1 MNKLTVLFIS
11 FSLFFFYSC
20 KKSDGYKPNAG
31 GKAGEL
37 LVVMN
42 DTWKDTKAGEKL
54 MEVLK
59 QPYMGLPQPEPMFDV
74 STISYEGLND
84 FMKTYRNLL
93 MVKITPNVE
102 EDTVLYYKDVWAKE
116 QALVKIN
123 AKSEKD
129 FLALLDRHEI
139 RMLSFFNKAER
150 ERSMKYFRK
159 YINKEFSD
167 KIRGK
172 FGVFVS
178 IPNSFTRINEKKN
191 FIWMN
196 EGSPAASEGIMVY
209 SFPYVGEGSFSKE
222 YLLNKRDSV
231 LKKDVPGPTEG
242 SYMSTEMAFPPIYKV
257 THINGE
263 KVVEM
268 RGLWKVVGD
277 MMGGPWIMHAHY
289 DKKHNRVIVLDAYVY
304 SPEKN
309 DKRDKIRQ
317 LEAVLYSYK
326 KVNKSKPKD

>member
-1 MNKLTVLFIS
+1 
-11 FSLFFFYSC
+11 
-20 KKSDGYKPNAG
+20 
-31 GKAGEL
+31 
-37 LVVMN
+37 
-42 DTWKDTKAGEKL
+42 
-54 MEVLK
+54 
-59 QPYMGLPQPEPMFDV
+59 
-74 STISYEGLND
+74 
-84 FMKTYRNLL
+84 
-93 MVKITPNVE
+93 
-102 EDTVLYYKDVWAKE
+102 
-116 QALVKIN
+116 
-123 AKSEKD
+123 
-129 FLALLDRHEI
+129 
-139 RMLSFFNKAER
+139 
-150 ERSMKYFRK
+150 
-159 YINKEFSD
+159 
-167 KIRGK
+167 
-172 FGVFVS
+172 VFVS
-178 IPNSFTRINEKKN
+178 ITNSYTRINEKKN

-326 KVNKSKPKD
+326 KVDKSKPKD